1 MTVLAS
7 SADLL
12 SRHLPK
18 LFSTR
23 AHRAADYAMVA
34 SFALAGAW
42 FWRQNRTAAR
52 ACWISG
58 GSILAL
64 TLLTSYPGR
73 PKRLLDVGLHGK
85 VEVAVAA
92 LVATMPEL
100 LELREHQVR
109 HYFRTQAAILTLI
122 SNLTAFAPPSRNYR
136 L

>member
-1 MTVLAS
+1 
-7 SADLL
+7 
-12 SRHLPK
+12 
-18 LFSTR
+18 
-23 AHRAADYAMVA
+23 
-34 SFALAGAW
+34 
-42 FWRQNRTAAR
+42 
-52 ACWISG
+52 
-58 GSILAL
+58 L